1 MFGVRNSLRWAK
13 RRVLF
18 GLARAVLRATPG
30 ARKNTPVQRS
40 LWAGAPVLNMAVNAR
55 AERLLG
61 IEADSLVYE
70 PFYITDRF
78 THNLSRW
85 ARMPLVR
92 HVLPYLV
99 LVWACRRYQRFH
111 FFFDRGLLPPP
122 ADYRFNAD
130 ELRLLRALGKEIYFW
145 TYGADVRTRE
155 TTQSLGEPNCC
166 TECPAPGEA
175 CVCDQDRGTE
185 NLTQIAECATA
196 VFSMG
201 DMIEYVRRSRNDL
214 FFWPVD
220 LDTDAGKR
228 YAPRY
233 PEADGTEPI
242 RIVHAPNHR
251 HFKGTRYLLAAVD
264 RLKAEGYPLELRLVE
279 RVPNDRA
286 MELYRTAD
294 LVFDQCLI
302 GFHGYF
308 AIEAMALGKPVMC
321 YIRKP
326 DDYLLHP
333 EECPIVSARANQVE
347 SVLRELAADRRRLH
361 ELGVRG
367 RKYVEKYFTLGAFA
381 QRLRGAYQDLGAK
394 CA

>member
-1 MFGVRNSLRWAK
+1 MRSLLKRMK

-18 GLARAVLRATPG
+18 GLTRIVLRATPG
-30 ARKNTPVQRS
+30 MRKNAPVRRS
-40 LWAGAPVLNMAVNAR
+40 LWAGTPVLNMAINAR
-55 AERLLG
+55 AERILG
-61 IEADSLVYE
+61 VEADSLVYE
-70 PFYITDRF
+70 VYFITDQF

-85 ARMPLVR
+85 AKIPLLR

-111 FFFDRGLLPPP
+111 FFFDRGILPPS
-122 ADYRFNAD
+122 ADHQFDGD
-130 ELRLLRALGKEIYFW
+130 ELRLLRDLGKEVYFW

-155 TTQSLGEPNCC
+155 TTRLLGEPNCC
-166 TECPAPGEA
+166 TECPAPGTA

-185 NLTQIAECATA
+185 NLMRIAQGATG

-201 DMIEYVRRSRNDL
+201 DMIEYAGESRNDL

-220 LDTDAGKR
+220 LEADAGRK
-228 YAPRY
+228 YAPHY
-233 PEADGTEPI
+233 PDADGNEPLK
-242 RIVHAPNHR
+242 IVHAPNHR
-251 HFKGTRYLLAAVD
+251 HFKGTRFLLAAVD
-264 RLKAEGYPLELRLVE
+264 RLQAEGYPVELQLVE
-279 RVPNDRA
+279 RVPNDQA
-286 MELYRTAD
+286 MEMYRSAD

-326 DDYLLHP
+326 EDYLLHP
-333 EECPIVSARANQVE
+333 EECPIVSARSDQVE
-347 SVLRELAADRRRLH
+347 SVLRELIADRRRLH
-361 ELGVRG
+361 ALGVRG
-367 RKYVEKYFTLGAFA
+367 RAYVEKYYTPGAFA
-381 QRLRGAYQDLGAK
+381 QRLQGAYQDLGAK